1 MLSRLRPIFKVC
13 LYNMKLWSSNPRIYI
28 VGVLSLIIAW
38 TGANEYIQYLSEYQ
52 IVPNL
57 IELYIVVL
65 SDFYTFSYALF
76 CIFLILCDAPFIYP
90 GTNFVLIRAQRKNW
104 AMGQVLYIFS
114 TSLLYYVFLFFL
126 VIIVHRSNGFLSNV
140 WSQKSYIIVNNSLSF
155 SEIFGNIIY
164 IFTPIS
170 AATIMTTL
178 NILYVNILSLIIYIV
193 NSNRSKGY
201 GFALIS
207 IVHVLGYLAEFS
219 GSRLLRFI
227 SPVIHS
233 TLQFH
238 NFGYNNQLPTISM
251 SFGFLL
257 FIYSGLIVLVYIRS
271 NHLTYSNDC
280 VYS

>member
-1 MLSRLRPIFKVC
+1 MLSRLSPIFKVC

-38 TGANEYIQYLSEYQ
+38 TGANKYVQYLSQYQ
-52 IVPNL
+52 VVPNL
-57 IELYIVVL
+57 IEIYIVVL
-65 SDFYTFSYALF
+65 SDFYTFSYVLF
-76 CIFLILCDAPFIYP
+76 CILLILCDAPFIYP

-104 AMGQVLYIFS
+104 AMGQVLYIFF
-114 TSLLYYVFLFFL
+114 TSLLYYAFLFIL
-126 VIIVHRSNGFLSNV
+126 ILIVQRSNGFFSNV

-164 IFTPIS
+164 NFTPIS
-170 AATIMTTL
+170 AATIMTIL

-207 IVHVLGYLAEFS
+207 IIHVLGYLAEFS
-219 GSRLLRFI
+219 GSRLLQFI

-233 TLQFH
+233 TLQYH
-238 NFGYNNQLPTISM
+238 NFGYNNRLPTMSM
-251 SFGFLL
+251 SFAFLL
-257 FIYSGLIVLVYIRS
+257 LIYGGLIILINIRS
-271 NHLTYSNDC
+271 NHLTYANDC